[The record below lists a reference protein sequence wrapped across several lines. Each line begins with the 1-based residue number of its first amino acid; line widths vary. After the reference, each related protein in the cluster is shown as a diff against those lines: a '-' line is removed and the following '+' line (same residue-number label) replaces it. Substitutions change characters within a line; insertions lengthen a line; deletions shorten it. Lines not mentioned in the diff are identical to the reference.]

1 MSINSVSSIGSFTG
15 CQGSNLSEE
24 TKRKLRE
31 LGVEPSTVANEFQAQ
46 QLIKTLEQK
55 LEQVH
60 KSASFGNARKA
71 TTGEAELIAKAKA
84 LANQVGIS
92 VSSTDSLSDIF
103 SKIKAKINTMEAQG
117 QDIKAYKSELSA
129 LEDKYSTVQQNQS
142 SMLSAMNYT
151 ASLNK
156 YMLGFKIKKE
166 K

>member
-15 CQGSNLSEE
+15 CQSSNLSEE

-71 TTGEAELIAKAKA
+71 TSVEAELIAKAKA

-156 YMLGFKIKKE
+156 YMLGL
-166 K
+166 

>member
-1 MSINSVSSIGSFTG
+1 MSISSVSSIGSFTG
-15 CQGSNLSEE
+15 CQSSNLSEE

-71 TTGEAELIAKAKA
+71 TSGEAELIAKAKA

-156 YMLGFKIKKE
+156 YMLGL
-166 K
+166 

>member
-15 CQGSNLSEE
+15 CQSSNLSEE

-46 QLIKTLEQK
+46 QLIKILEQK

-71 TTGEAELIAKAKA
+71 TSGEAELIAKAKA

-103 SKIKAKINTMEAQG
+103 SKIKAKINIMEAQG
-117 QDIKAYKSELSA
+117 QDIKACKSELSA

-156 YMLGFKIKKE
+156 YMLGL
-166 K
+166 

>member
-71 TTGEAELIAKAKA
+71 TSGEAELIAKAKA

-156 YMLGFKIKKE
+156 YMLGL
-166 K
+166 

>member
-15 CQGSNLSEE
+15 CQSSNLSEE

-46 QLIKTLEQK
+46 QLIKILEQK

-71 TTGEAELIAKAKA
+71 TSGEAELIAKAKA

-103 SKIKAKINTMEAQG
+103 SKIKVKINTMEAQG

-156 YMLGFKIKKE
+156 YMLGL
-166 K
+166 

>member
-15 CQGSNLSEE
+15 CQSSNLSEE

-71 TTGEAELIAKAKA
+71 TSGEAELIAKAKA

-103 SKIKAKINTMEAQG
+103 SKIKAKINIMEAQG

-142 SMLSAMNYT
+142 SMLSVMNYT

-156 YMLGFKIKKE
+156 YMLGL
-166 K
+166 

>member
-15 CQGSNLSEE
+15 CQSSNLSEE

-71 TTGEAELIAKAKA
+71 TSGEAELIAKAKA

-156 YMLGFKIKKE
+156 YMLGL
-166 K
+166 

>member
-15 CQGSNLSEE
+15 CQSSNLSEE

-92 VSSTDSLSDIF
+92 VSSTDFLSDIF

-156 YMLGFKIKKE
+156 YMLGL
-166 K
+166 

>member
-15 CQGSNLSEE
+15 CQSSNLSEE

-60 KSASFGNARKA
+60 KSASFGNVRKA
-71 TTGEAELIAKAKA
+71 TTGEAELIAKVKA

-156 YMLGFKIKKE
+156 YMLGL
-166 K
+166 

>member
-1 MSINSVSSIGSFTG
+1 MSINSVSSIWSFTG

-156 YMLGFKIKKE
+156 YMLGL
-166 K
+166 

>member
-60 KSASFGNARKA
+60 KSASLGNARKA

-84 LANQVGIS
+84 SANQVGIS

-117 QDIKAYKSELSA
+117 QDIKACKSELSA

-156 YMLGFKIKKE
+156 YMLGL
-166 K
+166 

>member
-15 CQGSNLSEE
+15 CQSSNLSEE

-71 TTGEAELIAKAKA
+71 TSGEAELIAKAKA

-103 SKIKAKINTMEAQG
+103 SKIKAKINTMETQG

-156 YMLGFKIKKE
+156 YMLGL
-166 K
+166 

>member
-15 CQGSNLSEE
+15 CQSSNLSEE

-71 TTGEAELIAKAKA
+71 TSGEAELIAKAKA

-117 QDIKAYKSELSA
+117 QDIKAYKLELSA

-156 YMLGFKIKKE
+156 YMLGL
-166 K
+166 

>member
-71 TTGEAELIAKAKA
+71 TSGEAELIAKAKA

-117 QDIKAYKSELSA
+117 QDIKDYKSELSA

-156 YMLGFKIKKE
+156 YMLGL
-166 K
+166 

>member
-15 CQGSNLSEE
+15 CQSSNLSEE

-71 TTGEAELIAKAKA
+71 TSGEAELIAKAKA

-103 SKIKAKINTMEAQG
+103 SKIKAKINTMEVQG

-156 YMLGFKIKKE
+156 YMLGL
-166 K
+166 

>member
-46 QLIKTLEQK
+46 QLIKILEQK

-71 TTGEAELIAKAKA
+71 TSGEAELIAKAKA

-156 YMLGFKIKKE
+156 YMLGL
-166 K
+166 

>member
-46 QLIKTLEQK
+46 QLIKILEQK

-156 YMLGFKIKKE
+156 YMLGL
-166 K
+166 

>member
-156 YMLGFKIKKE
+156 YMLGL
-166 K
+166 

>member
-103 SKIKAKINTMEAQG
+103 SKIKAKINTIEAQG

-156 YMLGFKIKKE
+156 YMLGL
-166 K
+166 

>member
-71 TTGEAELIAKAKA
+71 TSGEAELIAKAKA

-117 QDIKAYKSELSA
+117 QDIKACKSELSV

-156 YMLGFKIKKE
+156 YMLGL
-166 K
+166 

>member
-46 QLIKTLEQK
+46 QLIKILEQK

-60 KSASFGNARKA
+60 KSASFGNARKS
-71 TTGEAELIAKAKA
+71 TSGEAELIAKAKA

-117 QDIKAYKSELSA
+117 QDIKACKSELSA

-156 YMLGFKIKKE
+156 YMLGL
-166 K
+166 

>member
-31 LGVEPSTVANEFQAQ
+31 LGVEPSTVANEFQSQ

-71 TTGEAELIAKAKA
+71 TSGEAELIAKAKA

-117 QDIKAYKSELSA
+117 QDIKACKSELSV

-156 YMLGFKIKKE
+156 YMLGL
-166 K
+166 

>member
-15 CQGSNLSEE
+15 CQSSNLSEE

-103 SKIKAKINTMEAQG
+103 SKIKAKINTMEAQE

-156 YMLGFKIKKE
+156 YMLGL
-166 K
+166 

>member
-15 CQGSNLSEE
+15 CQSSNLSEE

-103 SKIKAKINTMEAQG
+103 SKIKVKINTMEAQG

-156 YMLGFKIKKE
+156 YMLGL
-166 K
+166 

>member
-46 QLIKTLEQK
+46 QLIETLEQK

-71 TTGEAELIAKAKA
+71 TSGEAELIAKAKA

-92 VSSTDSLSDIF
+92 CIF
-103 SKIKAKINTMEAQG
+103 NRFPIR
-117 QDIKAYKSELSA
+117 YF
-129 LEDKYSTVQQNQS
+129 
-142 SMLSAMNYT
+142 
-151 ASLNK
+151 
-156 YMLGFKIKKE
+156 FKN
-166 K
+166 

>member
-15 CQGSNLSEE
+15 CQGANLSEE

-46 QLIKTLEQK
+46 QLIKILEQK

-156 YMLGFKIKKE
+156 YMLGL
-166 K
+166 

>member
-60 KSASFGNARKA
+60 KSASLGNARKA
-71 TTGEAELIAKAKA
+71 TTGEAELIAKA
-84 LANQVGIS
+84 
-92 VSSTDSLSDIF
+92 
-103 SKIKAKINTMEAQG
+103 EAQG
-117 QDIKAYKSELSA
+117 QDIKACKSELSA

-156 YMLGFKIKKE
+156 YMLGL
-166 K
+166 

>member
-103 SKIKAKINTMEAQG
+103 SKIKVKINTMEAQG

-156 YMLGFKIKKE
+156 YMLGL
-166 K
+166 

>member
-15 CQGSNLSEE
+15 CQSSNLSEE

-71 TTGEAELIAKAKA
+71 TSGEAELIAKAKA

-129 LEDKYSTVQQNQS
+129 LEDKYSTVQQNQY

-156 YMLGFKIKKE
+156 YMLGL
-166 K
+166 

>member
-15 CQGSNLSEE
+15 CQSSNLSEE

-71 TTGEAELIAKAKA
+71 TSGEAELIEKAKA

-156 YMLGFKIKKE
+156 YMLGL
-166 K
+166 

>member
-46 QLIKTLEQK
+46 QLIKILEQK

-103 SKIKAKINTMEAQG
+103 SKIKAK
-117 QDIKAYKSELSA
+117 
-129 LEDKYSTVQQNQS
+129 
-142 SMLSAMNYT
+142 
-151 ASLNK
+151 
-156 YMLGFKIKKE
+156 
-166 K
+166 

>member
-15 CQGSNLSEE
+15 CQSSNLSEE

-71 TTGEAELIAKAKA
+71 TSGEAELIAKAKA

-117 QDIKAYKSELSA
+117 QDIKACKSELSV

-156 YMLGFKIKKE
+156 YMLGL
-166 K
+166 

>member
-15 CQGSNLSEE
+15 CQSSNLSEE

-71 TTGEAELIAKAKA
+71 TSGEAELIVKAKA

-156 YMLGFKIKKE
+156 YMLGL
-166 K
+166 

>member
-15 CQGSNLSEE
+15 CQSSNLSEE

-103 SKIKAKINTMEAQG
+103 SKIKAKINIMEAQG

-156 YMLGFKIKKE
+156 YMLGL
-166 K
+166 